1 MKHLTLLLG
10 LTLACAGAHAEKIE
24 NFLLLDQHGDAHK
37 LYYHQ
42 DAAAVVIMIQGNG
55 CPIVRNAITDFKALR
70 DQFAGGD
77 VRFMMLNS
85 NLQDQRETILA
96 EAEKFGIDMPILH
109 DETQLIGESLNL
121 IRTAEVLVINPKT
134 WDIAYRGPLNDRQ
147 VYERQKQQASAH
159 YAADAIADLLAGRE
173 VAVAKR
179 DALGCLINFAQK
191 NQAHEQISYSQT
203 IAPLLQEKCVVCH
216 TEGGLGPWAMSS
228 YEMIRGFAPMIREV
242 VRTKRMPPW
251 HADPHIGVWKDDK
264 SLSIE
269 QSQTL
274 VHWIEAGA
282 PRGNGD
288 DPLKNVSV
296 AQVEWPL
303 GQPDLVLDLPA
314 YDIPASGVVEYKF
327 PRLANPLDEGV
338 WVKAATVI
346 PGEREVVHHILAG
359 SIDAETS
366 DAKRDSGVF
375 DNYLIG
381 YAPGNESN
389 LFPEGTGVYIAPGG
403 EFTFQLHY
411 TPVGRKVTDHSKIG
425 LYFHD
430 QQPENF
436 YRQDVVLNPTIRI
449 PPNTARHAEVAY
461 YEFSRP
467 ALLHDLVPHSHYRGV
482 ASKFELWRP
491 DGSKEVILSVPNY
504 DFNWQRTYT
513 FVEPKTIEAGS
524 RLVHTTW
531 YDNSVANPGNPDPER
546 EVPWGLQS
554 WDEMLYGAFSY
565 TYVEETT
572 EEPVHNKHLAD
583 TTQLVG
589 FLDQDLDGKVG
600 WRELPKS
607 MQKRLVQGFT
617 TADANSD
624 GGLDIN
630 EMYRLQ
636 QRQQQGD
643 AGAR

>member
-1 MKHLTLLLG
+1 MYK
-10 LTLACAGAHAEKIE
+10 
-24 NFLLLDQHGDAHK
+24 
-37 LYYHQ
+37 
-42 DAAAVVIMIQGNG
+42 
-55 CPIVRNAITDFKALR
+55 
-70 DQFAGGD
+70 
-77 VRFMMLNS
+77 
-85 NLQDQRETILA
+85 
-96 EAEKFGIDMPILH
+96 
-109 DETQLIGESLNL
+109 
-121 IRTAEVLVINPKT
+121 
-134 WDIAYRGPLNDRQ
+134 RQ
-147 VYERQKQQASAH
+147 
-159 YAADAIADLLAGRE
+159 
-173 VAVAKR
+173 
-179 DALGCLINFAQK
+179 
-191 NQAHEQISYSQT
+191 
-203 IAPLLQEKCVVCH
+203 
-216 TEGGLGPWAMSS
+216 
-228 YEMIRGFAPMIREV
+228 
-242 VRTKRMPPW
+242 
-251 HADPHIGVWKDDK
+251 
-264 SLSIE
+264 
-269 QSQTL
+269 
-274 VHWIEAGA
+274 
-282 PRGNGD
+282 
-288 DPLKNVSV
+288 
-296 AQVEWPL
+296 
-303 GQPDLVLDLPA
+303 
-314 YDIPASGVVEYKF
+314 
-327 PRLANPLDEGV
+327 
-338 WVKAATVI
+338 
-346 PGEREVVHHILAG
+346 
-359 SIDAETS
+359 
-366 DAKRDSGVF
+366 
-375 DNYLIG
+375 
-381 YAPGNESN
+381 
-389 LFPEGTGVYIAPGG
+389 
-403 EFTFQLHY
+403 
-411 TPVGRKVTDHSKIG
+411 
-425 LYFHD
+425 
-430 QQPENF
+430 
-436 YRQDVVLNPTIRI
+436 
-449 PPNTARHAEVAY
+449 
-461 YEFSRP
+461 